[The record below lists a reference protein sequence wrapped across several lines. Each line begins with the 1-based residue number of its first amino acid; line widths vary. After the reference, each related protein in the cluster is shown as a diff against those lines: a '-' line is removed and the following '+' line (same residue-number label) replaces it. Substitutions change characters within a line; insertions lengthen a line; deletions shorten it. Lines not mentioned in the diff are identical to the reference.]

1 MTTTP
6 TQGVSVTRRR
16 RAAIIGV
23 GLDGPLRPHRLI
35 TGDDRLVIG
44 GSEQTREALLETILR
59 LESELDRMGVELGE
73 LDPEELA
80 ELALRIDSPELHRV
94 ALRLHEGLQ
103 ERGRSFEESTA
114 EELTELATGD
124 SHAPR

>member
-16 RAAIIGV
+16 RAVIIGV
-23 GLDGPLRPHRLI
+23 GLDGPIRPHRLI

-44 GSEQTREALLETILR
+44 GSDETREALLETILR
-59 LESELDRMGVELGE
+59 LDSELDRMGVELGE
-73 LDPEELA
+73 LSPEELA

-94 ALRLHEGLQ
+94 AVRLHEGLQ
-103 ERGRSFEESTA
+103 ERGRSFEDSSA
-114 EELTELATGD
+114 EELTELASGD
-124 SHAPR
+124 SQTPR

>member
-44 GSEQTREALLETILR
+44 GSEETRADLLETLLR
-59 LESELDRMGVELGE
+59 LESELERMGVELGE
-73 LDPEELA
+73 LGPEELA

-94 ALRLHEGLQ
+94 ALRMYDGLLEQ
-103 ERGRSFEESTA
+103 GRSFEESSA
-114 EELTELATGD
+114 EELTRLATGD
-124 SHAPR
+124 SDAVG